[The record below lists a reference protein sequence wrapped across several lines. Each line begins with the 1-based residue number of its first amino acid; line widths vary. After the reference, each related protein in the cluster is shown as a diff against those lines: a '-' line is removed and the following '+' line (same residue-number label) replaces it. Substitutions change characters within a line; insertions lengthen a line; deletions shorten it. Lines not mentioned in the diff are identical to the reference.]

1 MKQTNKQLAAQLLSQ
16 TRQITG
22 YVTGNNYSTERAKG
36 RAQFLLKKAE
46 KHASAV
52 CFSRHHKGD
61 KVRQQWHLNELYW
74 IRDES
79 RTNWD
84 LCEH

>member
-22 YVTGNNYSTERAKG
+22 YVTGNNYSTTRATL
-36 RAQFLLKKAE
+36 RARSLLEDAE
-46 KHASAV
+46 KHANAV

-61 KVRQQWHLNELYW
+61 KVRQQWHLDQLYW

-84 LCEH
+84 RCEF